1 MNERLVGSIIK
12 FLTDHLPSQGSGTRH
27 AGDQN
32 IHDAI
37 LTALVDGKMAEDR
50 LTTYHLL
57 LTTTYHYYHLHLPR
71 TVVLRAACY
80 FLLTTYY
87 LSG

>member
-57 LTTTYHYYHLHLPR
+57 DTTYYHLLLLPLTTYH
-71 TVVLRAACY
+71 VL
-80 FLLTTYY
+80 
-87 LSG
+87 